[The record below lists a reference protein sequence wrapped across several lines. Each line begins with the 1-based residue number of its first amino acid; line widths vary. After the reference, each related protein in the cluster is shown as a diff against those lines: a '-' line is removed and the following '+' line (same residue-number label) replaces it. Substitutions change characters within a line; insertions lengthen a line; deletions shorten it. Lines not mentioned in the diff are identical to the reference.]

1 MKKLYTL
8 FALLFVASMSY
19 AQLVELT
26 VSVDMNNQVVSPNG
40 LYLAG
45 DLQSAAGGSP
55 WTPGDPAFEMTDPD
69 GNGVYSLTIS
79 VVPGNYQYKY
89 VNDNMWGVNEGSGL
103 SEDCGVGD
111 GYGAFNRG
119 IEVPD
124 EESYTEPTYIYDSCE
139 LSTLPINSVAEAVSS
154 IEGITVSP
162 NPFNEIAYVTFDN
175 PANVAHRVT
184 ITTMTG
190 QVVWAQ
196 DDVRDAFQVEKGSLP
211 TGLYLMTFQNEA
223 GEIGAEKLMI
233 H

>member
-8 FALLFVASMSY
+8 FALLLAGSMVY
-19 AQLVELT
+19 AQVELT
-26 VSVDMNNQVVSPNG
+26 ISVDMNSQVVSPNG

-45 DLQSAAGGSP
+45 DLQSAAGGSA

-69 GNGVYSLTIS
+69 GNGVYSLTIT
-79 VVPGNYQYKY
+79 VVPGNYLYKY
-89 VNDNMWGVNEGSGL
+89 VNDNTWGNNEGSGL
-103 SEDCGVGD
+103 SADCGVDD

-124 EESYTEPTYIYDSCE
+124 EASYTEPTYLYDSCE

-175 PANVAHRVT
+175 PSNVAHRVT

-190 QVVWAQ
+190 QVMWVQ
-196 DDVRDAFQVEKGSLP
+196 DDVRDAFQVEKGNLP